1 MGRIVNGML
10 DNESLFGRIMGKLWM
25 MIGTTLMFALFS
37 LPVITIGPALAA
49 VFYVMLKSLHTN
61 DYVSPFKAFWEGFK
75 SNLKQGILATVL
87 FAVLSFLLVLDI
99 RFCSYYGGVL
109 EYFKYAC
116 YAILLLVIVEAV
128 YLMPVLASFEDTFLH
143 QLRNAFFFAA
153 RRPWK
158 IPIAAALFIV
168 PIAVTVLD
176 EKNRPLYAFL
186 WVTIGVGLIA
196 MMVSELLYKDI
207 EQFLPRED
215 VITDEEGQIVNAEV
229 NYSGKSQREILKE
242 MKKLDQ

>member
-10 DNESLFGRIMGKLWM
+10 DNDNLFGRIMGKLWM
-25 MIGTTLMFALFS
+25 MIGASLMFVLFS

-61 DYVSPFKAFWEGFK
+61 DYVNPIKAFWEGFK
-75 SNLKQGILATVL
+75 SNLKQGILATL
-87 FAVLSFLLVLDI
+87 HYAGLSFLLVLDI
-99 RFCSYYGGVL
+99 RFCSYSGGVF

-116 YAILLLVIVEAV
+116 YAILFLVIVEAV
-128 YLMPVLASFEDTFLH
+128 YLMPVLASFEDTFPH

-153 RRPWK
+153 RKVWK
-158 IPIAAALFIV
+158 VPLAVALFVV
-168 PIAVTVLD
+168 PIAVIVLD

-186 WVTIGVGLIA
+186 WVTIWPGLIA

-207 EQFLPRED
+207 EQFLPHED